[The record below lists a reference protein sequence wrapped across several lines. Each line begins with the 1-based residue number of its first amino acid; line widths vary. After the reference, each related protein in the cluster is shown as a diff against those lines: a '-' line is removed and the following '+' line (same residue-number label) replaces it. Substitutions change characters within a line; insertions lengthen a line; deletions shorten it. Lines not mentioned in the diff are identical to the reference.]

1 MGTRQAATSAST
13 TSTHATRRPRSRHV
27 GRIDGSVITVAP
39 TQGPHP
45 IRVGRPCPGYGTP
58 ASTRA
63 ARGRRPR
70 GTAGRW
76 RQRYHPRCGMPD
88 PNSRY
93 ARWSSASP
101 QPHPDQV
108 ATQERIGGNGQRE
121 RRDEQAPHSNHLGSA
136 PRSSRPAIRSCTLA
150 HRSSA
155 DARPRSAFAL
165 RRSDSA
171 TSCSAATAST
181 RIVSTSV
188 TATTGHHPDRAGSG
202 TSGRPGP

>member
-108 ATQERIGGNGQRE
+108 ATQERIDGNGQRE
-121 RRDEQAPHSNHLGSA
+121 RSGEQAPHCHDRPPPGPGWQWYVWPSRTLIDPLLGQFWPFGLLQPPA
-136 PRSSRPAIRSCTLA
+136 PASTSRS
-150 HRSSA
+150 
-155 DARPRSAFAL
+155 RSATN
-165 RRSDSA
+165 A
-171 TSCSAATAST
+171 TIG
-181 RIVSTSV
+181 RV
-188 TATTGHHPDRAGSG
+188 T
-202 TSGRPGP
+202 